1 MHYNFL
7 RVPPSFWTLIRPALN
22 LAALGLPIYGYT
34 LLVSALDQVRWRPT
48 MIGSVL
54 TLAGFI
60 AWVISVIPVLAE
72 VHLEGLSRADLDL
85 QALQPRRGG
94 RRATSL
100 GFNIAVLAGIG
111 AACIVLAFVGFARRD
126 LPANG

>member
-1 MHYNFL
+1 MQYNYL
-7 RVPPSFWTLIRPALN
+7 RVPPTFWTLIRPALN

-60 AWVISVIPVLAE
+60 AWVIAMVPVLRKYAWRDWLERFSIFKLYNPVDAVSAAE
-72 VHLEGLSRADLDL
+72 Y
-85 QALQPRRGG
+85 
-94 RRATSL
+94 L
-100 GFNIAVLAGIG
+100 GFNIAILAAIG
-111 AACIVLAFVGFARRD
+111 AGCIVLAFVGFAARD